1 MIERQR
7 YIIHQSFILLI
18 LLAVQLLL
26 LCTPC
31 PRQNHLTFAHA
42 NPIYSNDDDCEII
55 DLDYLDEKAEA
66 TGNVP
71 NTNTNANR
79 IAKEEIETSQSRNA
93 HKKLTKK
100 EAEEFIIRVKPG
112 GSSHSNSGNTGSG
125 NGNGNSNDS
134 FTNYGAGA
142 SRSNDN
148 GTGTRKGTTPS
159 TAAYK
164 RRKMSK
170 SKKSS
175 SDSKSSPASSSAA
188 DDGGI
193 PIIAT
198 KVTVTI
204 PGYGKAE
211 GRREQAV
218 DIWKGIP
225 YASPP
230 VGSLRW
236 APPEGATP
244 WAPSKLDASQFGPD
258 CYQLVDPVM
267 NPLADP
273 EYMSED
279 CLYLNVYT
287 PAGHVARSRQGKF
300 LSATKKLPVML
311 WFHGGAFQQGAAR
324 RPEYDGRK
332 LAERDIVV
340 IAINYRL
347 GALGFLVSSPDG
359 LYGNF
364 GLMDQRAALDWV
376 KKNIEAFGGD
386 PDNIT
391 LFGESAGAVMI
402 GLHLLMEG
410 AGTLFHK
417 AIMQSNPVGY
427 TFRSVVVADFIG
439 EALKRNV
446 DCRDLA
452 CLRAERVEEIMR
464 AQSSLMGVPR
474 SVGDFFTFGPTLTS
488 QRKLRLSL
496 TGESGRIFSRSE
508 ENRLP
513 RLDTDES
520 HNSFISEWRV
530 GSEVSTDTARWSA
543 VNVSQPM
550 KMLEGIPS
558 NIPIIIGT
566 NQHEGEMF
574 VHSAF
579 PAPMPK
585 AVYWMFVGA
594 LFRDSASKVL
604 RHYRG
609 LVEEVE
615 RQAEG
620 LAFQQMEE
628 EENKQNYLENQ
639 ETLDREYEMLL
650 TMNQTR
656 RSANEDMNVIGSDGV
671 RTLVNTWSTGGHI
684 DTDNCNFT
692 TPEDSQIA
700 NLRKTLRDLRKTLR
714 ERFIE
719 MAQAR
724 EEKRILKMKEKA
736 LKEAAK
742 VVVDYRPVMSAIV
755 GDYLFRCPSWHFA
768 QLLTRYRSR
777 RGKDEN
783 NVFVYRFS
791 LPTHIPGYK
800 ECWGKSCHT
809 AELPYVFQSMDIIR
823 SNFST
828 LGPFAQEEAPSAPE
842 YPYTQI
848 MAAYRGALEAIQ
860 FDDQEIDIHDEQPL
874 DGNVIHWR
882 NNHTKAFQ
890 RILSHFFGDYFKEDA
905 DEEMASD
912 MSERWAAFA
921 RDANPNYDGS
931 KAEWLPWRHK
941 SENSTFFNVFNAFN
955 DDNDD
960 SLWPD
965 DTSSWPDEE
974 YDYWSDDEYDEF
986 SDIEDELSARDEYYR
1001 RRALEAMELDVAAED
1016 VFTTELRRVQYRK
1029 DTEEEEVS
1037 FLKGQVMKRWG
1048 EQKRRMHLMSKSQAK
1063 EAIRLAQEFGLMGS
1077 GLSESGKGSHLHG
1090 SEAFFPELLE
1100 LAWPPEGR
1108 LIERDCTCDMWD
1120 RIRCK
1125 SIFPFIVV

>member
-1 MIERQR
+1 
-7 YIIHQSFILLI
+7 LT

-26 LCTPC
+26 LCIPC
-31 PRQNHLTFAHA
+31 PRQNQFTFAHA
-42 NPIYSNDDDCEII
+42 NPIDSNDDDCETI
-55 DLDYLDEKAEA
+55 DFDYLDKKAAEE
-66 TGNVP
+66 TENVP
-71 NTNTNANR
+71 NTKTNR
-79 IAKEEIETSQSRNA
+79 IAKEGRETSRNA
-93 HKKLTKK
+93 QKKLTKK
-100 EAEEFIIRVKPG
+100 EAEEFFIRIKPG
-112 GSSHSNSGNTGSG
+112 GSSYHSNSGNTGSG
-125 NGNGNSNDS
+125 SGNDNASY
-134 FTNYGAGA
+134 TNYGAGA
-142 SRSNDN
+142 SRSNGNGYDN
-148 GTGTRKGTTPS
+148 GTRKGTS
-159 TAAYK
+159 TSTKTK
-164 RRKMSK
+164 RRKKSK

-175 SDSKSSPASSSAA
+175 SDSKLSPSSSS
-188 DDGGI
+188 DDSGI

-225 YASPP
+225 FASPP

-258 CYQLVDPVM
+258 CYQLVDPVA

-340 IAINYRL
+340 VSINYRL

-496 TGESGRIFSRSE
+496 TGERRIFSRSE
-508 ENRLP
+508 DNRQP

-520 HNSFISEWRV
+520 LNSFVSEWRV
-530 GSEVSTDTARWSA
+530 GSEVNTDTARWSA

-594 LFRDSASKVL
+594 LFRDSASRVL

-609 LVEEVE
+609 LVDEVE
-615 RQAEG
+615 SQAEG

-639 ETLDREYEMLL
+639 ETLDREYELLL

-656 RSANEDMNVIGSDGV
+656 SSRNDDINVIASDGV
-671 RTLVNTWSTGGHI
+671 QTLVNTWSTGGHI
-684 DTDNCNFT
+684 DTDNSNFS
-692 TPEDSQIA
+692 TPEGSQTA
-700 NLRKTLRDLRKTLR
+700 NQRKTLR

-724 EEKRILKMKEKA
+724 EEMRILKMKEKA

-768 QLLTRYRSR
+768 QLLTRNRSR
-777 RGKDEN
+777 GGKDEN

-809 AELPYVFQSMDIIR
+809 AEMPYVFQSMDVLR
-823 SNFST
+823 SNYST

-860 FDDQEIDIHDEQPL
+860 FDDHDIDIQDEQPL
-874 DGNVIHWR
+874 DGTVIHRR

-890 RILSHFFGDYFKEDA
+890 RILNHFFGDYFKEDA

-931 KAEWLPWRHK
+931 KAEWRPWRHK
-941 SENSTFFNVFNAFN
+941 SDNSTFFNDFNN
-955 DDNDD
+955 DSDD

-965 DTSSWPDEE
+965 DTSIWPDEE

-986 SDIEDELSARDEYYR
+986 SDIEDELSARDDYYR

-1029 DTEEEEVS
+1029 DTEEEDVS
-1037 FLKGQVMKRWG
+1037 FLKGKVLNRWG
-1048 EQKRRMHLMSKSQAK
+1048 FSAEQKRRMHLMSKSQAK

-1077 GLSESGKGSHLHG
+1077 GLSEDGKGSHLHG

-1125 SIFPFIVV
+1125 SLFLLLSYGLL

>member
-1 MIERQR
+1 MAECLVNK
-7 YIIHQSFILLI
+7 FLI
-18 LLAVQLLL
+18 LLLTLLIVNIIL
-26 LCTPC
+26 LCNPSSQQT
-31 PRQNHLTFAHA
+31 HFAHA
-42 NPIYSNDDDCEII
+42 NSMQSNDEDSDEII
-55 DLDYLDEKAEA
+55 DLDQLDKQLKLVERQPSRERPMMS
-66 TGNVP
+66 TIEELI
-71 NTNTNANR
+71 TRR
-79 IAKEEIETSQSRNA
+79 I
-93 HKKLTKK
+93 
-100 EAEEFIIRVKPG
+100 KPG
-112 GSSHSNSGNTGSG
+112 GSSHPYDSGNNNHANSQTTHSTIDT
-125 NGNGNSNDS
+125 NSNAHPRPHNS
-134 FTNYGAGA
+134 SYNRRG
-142 SRSNDN
+142 
-148 GTGTRKGTTPS
+148 RK
-159 TAAYK
+159 K
-164 RRKMSK
+164 SK
-170 SKKSS
+170 SPSDPRKPSS
-175 SDSKSSPASSSAA
+175 ST
-188 DDGGI
+188 DDNSI

-218 DIWKGIP
+218 DTWKGIP

-230 VGSLRW
+230 VGSLRL
-236 APPEGATP
+236 APPEAATP
-244 WAPSKLDASQFGPD
+244 WAPSKLDASQYGPD
-258 CYQLVDPVM
+258 CYQLVDPVL
-267 NPLADP
+267 NPLASSNM
-273 EYMSED
+273 MSED
-279 CLYLNVYT
+279 CLYLNVFA

-300 LSATKKLPVML
+300 LNPTKKLPVML

-332 LAERDIVV
+332 LAERDIVLV
-340 IAINYRL
+340 SINYRL

-376 KKNIEAFGGD
+376 KRNIEAFGGD

-488 QRKLRLSL
+488 QRKLRFSL
-496 TGESGRIFSRSE
+496 TGESRFFSRAE

-520 HNSFISEWRV
+520 LNSFVSEWRV

-550 KMLEGIPS
+550 KMLEQIPS

-566 NQHEGEMF
+566 NQNEGEMF

-594 LFRDSASKVL
+594 LFRDSASRVL

-609 LVEEVE
+609 LVNEVE
-615 RQAEG
+615 RQAEE
-620 LAFQQMEE
+620 LALQQMEE

-639 ETLDREYEMLL
+639 ETLDREYDMLL
-650 TMNQTR
+650 AMNQTR
-656 RSANEDMNVIGSDGV
+656 RTRDDDMNVIGSDGLA
-671 RTLVNTWSTGGHI
+671 TLVKTWSTGGHM
-684 DTDNCNFT
+684 DTNYGNFSM
-692 TPEDSQIA
+692 PEGSQTALQRI
-700 NLRKTLRDLRKTLR
+700 RQ
-714 ERFIE
+714 RFME
-719 MAQAR
+719 MATAR
-724 EEKRILKMKEKA
+724 EEKNVLKMKEKA

-742 VVVDYRPVMSAIV
+742 VVVDYRPVMSAII

-768 QLLTRYRSR
+768 QLLTRNRSR
-777 RGKDEN
+777 RGKHEN
-783 NVFVYRFS
+783 NVYVYRFS

-809 AELPYVFQSMDIIR
+809 SELPYVFQSMDVIR
-823 SNFST
+823 SNYST

-848 MAAYRGALEAIQ
+848 MAAYRGALEAVQ
-860 FDDQEIDIHDEQPL
+860 FDDHDTDINDEQHL
-874 DGNVIHWR
+874 DGIGTAR
-882 NNHTKAFQ
+882 SNNHTKAFQ

-921 RDANPNYDGS
+921 RDSNPNYDGS
-931 KAEWLPWRHK
+931 KADWLPWRHK
-941 SENSTFFNVFNAFN
+941 SENSTFFNH
-955 DDNDD
+955 DNDN
-960 SLWPD
+960 SLWQD
-965 DTSSWPDEE
+965 ENTAWPDEE
-974 YDYWSDDEYDEF
+974 YDEYWSDDEYDEF
-986 SDIEDELSARDEYYR
+986 SDVEDEFSARDEYYR
-1001 RRALEAMELDVAAED
+1001 RRALEAMELDVAVED
-1016 VFTTELRRVQYRK
+1016 VFTTELKRVQYRK
-1029 DTEEEEVS
+1029 DAEEEDVS
-1037 FLKGQVMKRWG
+1037 FLKGKVLKRWAFAADD
-1048 EQKRRMHLMSKSQAK
+1048 QRRMHPMSKNQAK
-1063 EAIRLAQEFGLMGS
+1063 EAIRLAQELGLMGA
-1077 GLSESGKGSHLHG
+1077 GLSEDGKGSHLHG
-1090 SEAFFPELLE
+1090 SEMFFPELLE

-1125 SIFPFIVV
+1125 FWR